1 MKTRVEELGT
11 GELEARLYK
20 ALRRAEDR
28 NLPEAARLAKLR
40 FAEVAW
46 GELLKRARRGQ
57 GGAREAVG
65 VGSA

>member
-1 MKTRVEELGT
+1 MKTRVQELET
-11 GELEARLYK
+11 ADLEARLYN

-28 NLPEAARLAKLR
+28 TLPEAARLAKLK

-57 GGAREAVG
+57 GGAREAVAD
-65 VGSA
+65 VSA